1 MTTYKKSDFVK
12 LKKTD
17 NFISKKIAEVE
28 ESFEFLSKVNF
39 AINFKTFKILMV
51 LSSVAGLLIGILL
64 ENFALSLILAA
75 CIPLLEIE
83 ILHFMEGDVAR
94 NVEDMVIRHGNLI
107 RNSYMYYYDVKEAIV
122 TNMKRYNSPIKELF
136 EEFKTEIDIYHYS
149 VEESL
154 NKIPNKIKSES
165 LSQLIEQLILCNK
178 DRANVSALVATI
190 EQLNDKSK
198 FLAYWAN
205 VRKAMITNYFT
216 ALIIV
221 NLILGGLAYGFKDIT
236 KIFLKSGLS
245 TYLIAGY
252 TLILFITTISAMRN
266 INRQF

>member
-12 LKKTD
+12 LKKPN
-17 NFISKKIAEVE
+17 NFISKKLAEVE

-39 AINFKTFKILMV
+39 AISFKTFKILMA
-51 LSSVAGLLIGILL
+51 LSSVAGFLIGILA
-64 ENFALSLILAA
+64 ENFALAVILAA

-94 NVEDMVIRHGNLI
+94 NVEDMVIRHGNVI
-107 RNSYMYYYDVKEAIV
+107 RNSYMYSYDVKEAIV
-122 TNMKRYNSPIKELF
+122 TNIRRYHSPIKELF
-136 EEFKTEIDIYHYS
+136 EEFQTEVEVYHYS
-149 VEESL
+149 IEESL
-154 NKIPNKIKSES
+154 RKVPNKIKSES

-205 VRKAMITNYFT
+205 IRKAMITNYFT
-216 ALIIV
+216 AVVIV
-221 NLILGGLAYGFKDIT
+221 NCILGALAYGFRDIT
-236 KIFLKSGLS
+236 RIFLKSELS
-245 TYLIAGY
+245 TYLVAGY
-252 TLILFITTISAMRN
+252 ILIIFITTIMAMRD